1 MKSSNRDFLIS
12 LIAQMMVFATNMII
26 SFFFTPFI
34 ISKLGTEA
42 YGFIGLVNNFVSYL
56 SVITIALNSLA
67 GRFITLSYHK
77 NDEKKVREY
86 YSSVF
91 FADTFIGIIVLIASV
106 ILCINIQSLI
116 NIPDSLVKDVKITVI
131 LAFFSSTI
139 SLVGVVF
146 GVAAFI
152 KNKLYMNSL
161 AQMTANITRVLI
173 LAVSFWLFVPHMWYY
188 SIAAICTGLITMTL
202 QYCITKKLL
211 PEIKIKREYFNL
223 KRVFEILKSG
233 IWVSLESLNKM
244 LQTGLDLLVTNL
256 FVNPS
261 AMGLFSIAKQIPV
274 VLAQIPQLVANVF
287 NPELAKLYAEN
298 KKEELIEKFK
308 FTINFLS
315 FMMIVPLIGFVVFG
329 KEFYTLWL
337 NGKSVEEIN
346 TIQILSILT
355 VLPLLVN
362 AYVEGLYYANTLTNK
377 IKGSVIITTIFSVS
391 SIGTEFLLLKATSF
405 NPLIIIAGTSSC
417 FMIVRH
423 AIVTPLYCS
432 HVLNLPKLTFYPALI
447 KSIFI
452 SCVIYVLFE
461 AIRRFA
467 VINSWL
473 TFMLVCACAGIVGY
487 IVVLILLF
495 NKNERKKVIQM
506 IFKRKSR

>member
-1 MKSSNRDFLIS
+1 M
-12 LIAQMMVFATNMII
+12 
-26 SFFFTPFI
+26 
-34 ISKLGTEA
+34 
-42 YGFIGLVNNFVSYL
+42 
-56 SVITIALNSLA
+56 
-67 GRFITLSYHK
+67 
-77 NDEKKVREY
+77 
-86 YSSVF
+86 
-91 FADTFIGIIVLIASV
+91 
-106 ILCINIQSLI
+106 
-116 NIPDSLVKDVKITVI
+116 
-131 LAFFSSTI
+131 
-139 SLVGVVF
+139 
-146 GVAAFI
+146 
-152 KNKLYMNSL
+152 
-161 AQMTANITRVLI
+161 
-173 LAVSFWLFVPHMWYY
+173 
-188 SIAAICTGLITMTL
+188 
-202 QYCITKKLL
+202 
-211 PEIKIKREYFNL
+211 
-223 KRVFEILKSG
+223 
-233 IWVSLESLNKM
+233 
-244 LQTGLDLLVTNL
+244 
-256 FVNPS
+256 
-261 AMGLFSIAKQIPV
+261 
-274 VLAQIPQLVANVF
+274 
-287 NPELAKLYAEN
+287 AKLYAEN

-377 IKGSVIITTIFSVS
+377 IKGSVIITTIFSVA

>member
-1 MKSSNRDFLIS
+1 MNIIIFSNAPIKKITDTLNLPFSPKEGWVSATIS
-12 LIAQMMVFATNMII
+12 MLQTTNSNIYYI
-26 SFFFTPFI
+26 FPQRKGENVLRGTVENIQYYGYPKTKRYDWEFEDIHQRIFTGILKEIPDI
-34 ISKLGTEA
+34 DVIHIMGTE
-42 YGFIGLVNNFVSYL
+42 YGHSLSAVLAAEECGL
-56 SVITIALNSLA
+56 I
-67 GRFITLSYHK
+67 
-77 NDEKKVREY
+77 
-86 YSSVF
+86 
-91 FADTFIGIIVLIASV
+91 
-106 ILCINIQSLI
+106 
-116 NIPDSLVKDVKITVI
+116 
-131 LAFFSSTI
+131 
-139 SLVGVVF
+139 
-146 GVAAFI
+146 
-152 KNKLYMNSL
+152 
-161 AQMTANITRVLI
+161 
-173 LAVSFWLFVPHMWYY
+173 
-188 SIAAICTGLITMTL
+188 ITMTL

-377 IKGSVIITTIFSVS
+377 IKGSVIITTIFSVA

>member
-1 MKSSNRDFLIS
+1 MKSSNRDFLIN

-256 FVNPS
+256 FVNLS

-377 IKGSVIITTIFSVS
+377 IKGSVIITTIFSVA